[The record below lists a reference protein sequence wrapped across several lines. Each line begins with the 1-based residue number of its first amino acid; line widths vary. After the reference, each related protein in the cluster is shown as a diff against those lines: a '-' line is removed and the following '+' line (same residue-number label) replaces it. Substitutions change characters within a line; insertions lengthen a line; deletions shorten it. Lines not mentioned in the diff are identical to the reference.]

1 MTTMN
6 EPQTCGK
13 GLAERSAFPARVGAL
28 TAAMVDVL
36 ETHQQTLD
44 FTDDNAR
51 AELTAYQQLAN
62 DYRRLTSQ
70 LRVTADRMLGYR
82 DLPMAR
88 HHAQNMLGP
97 EVRGT
102 LANLVEREREL
113 AALLK
118 TWIEE
123 DQAMLV
129 VAKESP

>member
-1 MTTMN
+1 MTMN

-13 GLAERSAFPARVGAL
+13 GLADRSAFPARVGAL

-51 AELTAYQQLAN
+51 TELTAYQQLAN

-70 LRVTADRMLGYR
+70 LRATADRMLGYR
-82 DLPMAR
+82 ELPMAR
-88 HHAQNMLGP
+88 HHAQAMLSP
-97 EVRGT
+97 EIRGT

-118 TWIEE
+118 TWVEE
-123 DQAMLV
+123 DEAMLDASKV
-129 VAKESP
+129 SP

>member
-1 MTTMN
+1 MTMD

-13 GLAERSAFPARVGAL
+13 GLAQRSALPARVSAL
-28 TAAMVDVL
+28 SAAMAGVL

-44 FTDDNAR
+44 LTDDNAR
-51 AELTAYQQLAN
+51 AEQIAYQQLAD

-70 LRVTADRMLGYR
+70 LRATADRMLGYR

-88 HHAQNMLGP
+88 HDAQAMLGP
-97 EVRGT
+97 QIRGA
-102 LANLVEREREL
+102 LANLVDREREL

-118 TWIEE
+118 AWIEE

-129 VAKESP
+129 VSKESS

>member
-1 MTTMN
+1 MTMN

-51 AELTAYQQLAN
+51 AELTAYQLLAD
-62 DYRRLTSQ
+62 DYRSLTSQ
-70 LRVTADRMLGYR
+70 LRVTADRMLAYQ

-88 HHAQNMLGP
+88 HHAQAMLAP
-97 EVRGT
+97 EIRGT

-129 VAKESP
+129 VSKERS